1 MSAAAAGATGR
12 RAASGDHA
20 EAAAQA
26 VRRRRRN
33 RRLGDAALYGFYA
46 LTSLFF
52 LFPIFWVVSMSLR
65 TVPEL
70 FASPP
75 VWVPADPQWGNYT
88 FVIDSTPIVSYLLNA
103 LLLVT
108 VTVVATLAVSLF
120 AAYALSR
127 WRFRGR
133 RLSLVAILAFQLIS
147 PVVVA
152 IPLYRVFSELD
163 LINNRIALIAV
174 YTAMFIPFT
183 TWFLKAY
190 LDTIPRQLDEAAR
203 LDGASPTQLLWRV
216 LLPLTAPALASAA
229 VLVAVQAWSQF
240 VIPFILLD
248 DRSTYPVSVGLLDY
262 QSSADAVTLH
272 YLAAATV
279 IAVGPVLVLFAVL
292 QRYVVGA
299 LTRGAVKG

>member
-1 MSAAAAGATGR
+1 MGATAAEAGRRRATHHDAAAA
-12 RAASGDHA
+12 AARTA
-20 EAAAQA
+20 
-26 VRRRRRN
+26 RRRRRN
-33 RRLGDAALYGFYA
+33 RRLGDASLYGFYA
-46 LTSLFF
+46 LTIIFF
-52 LFPIFWVVSMSLR
+52 LFPVFWVVSMSLR

-75 VWVPADPQWGNYT
+75 VWIPADPQFANYT
-88 FVIDSTPIVSYLLNA
+88 FVFQSTPIVSYLLNS
-103 LLLVT
+103 LLIVVVT
-108 VTVVATLAVSLF
+108 VLATLAVSLL

-127 WRFRGR
+127 RRFRGR
-133 RLSLVAILAFQLIS
+133 RFSLVAILAFQLIS

-163 LINNRIALIAV
+163 LINNRVALIAV

-203 LDGASPTQLLWRV
+203 LDGASPTQVLWRV
-216 LLPLTAPALASAA
+216 LLPLAGPALASAA

-279 IAVGPVLVLFAVL
+279 IAVGPVLLLFAVL